1 MIYNSR
7 YLLDPTALYNMTSNV
22 NANLDRAIERERRR
36 REELNKYL
44 NQGVKA
50 FAGGAGKAI
59 DEGMKVSKENEER
72 EARNSYVRDMLQ
84 GNDPVSRAAADEY
97 IRTGNAN
104 PILQRQM
111 QLETMKAREAEKQAR
126 EIENSRKQE
135 YNRIIEQTQLKP
147 VYMEAVKKMNDAIDA
162 GNFED
167 AEIFRSQANAIS
179 AKAGTNWGMDL
190 DQVSEARTKTK
201 KAAMEKQAEEE
212 RLARQQANI
221 DKEYED
227 KSYNVKN
234 WIYENIIPVGK
245 IEKKEDQIDIA
256 NFIRNPR
263 LNLTEA
269 DRKELLDRVYRDET
283 QQESL
288 RKAGQEASVKKTGE
302 KVEKSIDEAENR
314 AQAMKYVG
322 KKINKLQ
329 WDVIPDEQKKYLSR
343 DVQGN
348 VSEKK

>member
-7 YLLDPTALYNMTSNV
+7 YLLDPNALYNMTSNV
-22 NANLDRAIERERRR
+22 NADLDRAIERERRR
-36 REELNKYL
+36 RDELNRYL

-59 DEGMKVSKENEER
+59 DEGMNVSRENAEREARNAER
-72 EARNSYVRDMLQ
+72 EARNSYVRDMLE
-84 GNDPVSRAAADEY
+84 GSDPVSRAAADEY

-167 AEIFRSQANAIS
+167 AEIFRSQANSIS
-179 AKAGTNWGMDL
+179 TKAGTNWGINL
-190 DQVSEARTKTK
+190 DQESESRIKTK
-201 KAAMEKQAEEE
+201 KAAMERQAEEE
-212 RLARQQANI
+212 RLARQQANL

-227 KSYNVKN
+227 KSYEVKN
-234 WIYENIIPVGK
+234 WIYENIIPIGK

-256 NFIRNPR
+256 NFIRDPR
-263 LNLTEA
+263 LYLTEA

-288 RKAGQEASVKKTGE
+288 RKAGQEAAVKKTGE
-302 KVEKSIDEAENR
+302 KVGQDIDERRKKKDLADTGRKAIAAGRRLTR
-314 AQAMKYVG
+314 AQQKA
-322 KKINKLQ
+322 I
-329 WDVIPDEQKKYLSR
+329 DEGY
-343 DVQGN
+343 
-348 VSEKK
+348 

>member
-22 NANLDRAIERERRR
+22 NADLNRAIERERHRR
-36 REELNKYL
+36 DELNKYL

-126 EIENSRKQE
+126 ELENSRKQE

-167 AEIFRSQANAIS
+167 AEIFRSQANSIS
-179 AKAGTNWGMDL
+179 TKAGTTWGMDL
-190 DQVSEARTKTK
+190 DQISEARMKTK
-201 KAAMEKQAEEE
+201 KAAMKKQTEEE

-302 KVEKSIDEAENR
+302 KVAKQIDENKNIAT
-314 AQAMKYVG
+314 AKTYIG
-322 KKINKLQ
+322 KVISELE
-329 WDVIPDEQKKYLSR
+329 WDIMDNDVKAHIVR
-343 DVQGN
+343 DGTGKVTG
-348 VSEKK
+348 VK

>member
-1 MIYNSR
+1 
-7 YLLDPTALYNMTSNV
+7 MTSNV
-22 NANLDRAIERERRR
+22 NADLDRAIERERRR
-36 REELNKYL
+36 RDELNKYL

-50 FAGGAGKAI
+50 FTGGTGRAI
-59 DEGMKVSKENEER
+59 DEGLKISKENTER
-72 EARNSYVRDMLQ
+72 EARNSYVRNMLE
-84 GNDPVSRAAADEY
+84 GNDPVSRAAAEEY

-126 EIENSRKQE
+126 DIENARKQE

-147 VYMEAVKKMNDAIDA
+147 SYMEAVKRMNDAIDA

-167 AEIFRSQANAIS
+167 AEIFRSQAKAIS
-179 AKAGTNWGMDL
+179 TKAGTDWGTNL

-201 KAAMEKQAEEE
+201 KLAMEKQAAEE

-221 DKEYED
+221 DREYEE

-245 IEKKEDQIDIA
+245 IEKKEDQIEIA

-263 LNLTEA
+263 LNLTDA

-288 RKAGQEASVKKTGE
+288 KKAGQEEVVKKTGE
-302 KVEKSIDEAENR
+302 KVGKAIDEVENR

-343 DVQGN
+343 DAQGN

>member
-7 YLLDPTALYNMTSNV
+7 YLLDPTALYNMTTSV
-22 NANLDRAIERERRR
+22 NADLDRAIERERRR
-36 REELNKYL
+36 RDELNKYL

-59 DEGMKVSKENEER
+59 DEGMKVSRENEER
-72 EARNSYVRDMLQ
+72 EARNSYVRDMLE

-126 EIENSRKQE
+126 ELENSRKQE

-167 AEIFRSQANAIS
+167 AEIFRSQANSIS
-179 AKAGTNWGMDL
+179 TKAGTNWGINL
-190 DQVSEARTKTK
+190 DQESEARMKTK

-302 KVEKSIDEAENR
+302 NVAKQIDENKNIAT
-314 AQAMKYVG
+314 AKTYIG
-322 KKINKLQ
+322 KVITELE
-329 WDVIPDEQKKYLSR
+329 WDIMEPDVKAHIVR
-343 DVQGN
+343 DGTGKVTG
-348 VSEKK
+348 VK

>member
-22 NANLDRAIERERRR
+22 NADLDRAIERERRR
-36 REELNKYL
+36 RDELNKYL

-59 DEGMKVSKENEER
+59 DEGMKVSRENEER

-111 QLETMKAREAEKQAR
+111 QIETMKAREAEKRAR
-126 EIENSRKQE
+126 DLENSRKQE

-167 AEIFRSQANAIS
+167 AEIFRSQANSIS
-179 AKAGTNWGMDL
+179 TKAGTNWGIDL
-190 DQVSEARTKTK
+190 DQVSEARKKT
-201 KAAMEKQAEEE
+201 ALEKQAEKIDEVTRE
-212 RLARQQANI
+212 LAKQKQNENSFNTRMRIETNVLPNATTI
-221 DKEYED
+221 ED
-227 KSYNVKN
+227 KSNY
-234 WIYENIIPVGK
+234 
-245 IEKKEDQIDIA
+245 KKMVETLYA
-256 NFIRNPR
+256 THK
-263 LNLTEA
+263 LTDE
-269 DRKELLDRVYRDET
+269 DRKILHEKIDAISTLEE
-283 QQESL
+283 QIK
-288 RKAGQEASVKKTGE
+288 KAVEGAKASKTGE
-302 KVEKSIDEAENR
+302 KTGKAIDEAENR
-314 AQAMKYVG
+314 AQAKTYIG
-322 KKINKLQ
+322 KVISELE
-329 WDVIPDEQKKYLSR
+329 WDIMDPDVKDHIVR
-343 DVQGN
+343 DGTGKVTG
-348 VSEKK
+348 VK